1 MDAFDRP
8 PLPMQLDRHSHIVAL
23 NEPAGKL
30 LAFAE
35 GRPWARILLPNAA
48 Q

>member
-8 PLPMQLDRHSHIVAL
+8 PLPMQLDRDSHIVAL

-30 LAFAE
+30 LGFVE

>member
-1 MDAFDRP
+1 MDAFDRL
-8 PLPMQLDRHSHIVAL
+8 PLPMQLDRDSHIVAL

-30 LAFAE
+30 LGFAE
-35 GRPWARILLPNAA
+35 GRLRVRILLPNTA